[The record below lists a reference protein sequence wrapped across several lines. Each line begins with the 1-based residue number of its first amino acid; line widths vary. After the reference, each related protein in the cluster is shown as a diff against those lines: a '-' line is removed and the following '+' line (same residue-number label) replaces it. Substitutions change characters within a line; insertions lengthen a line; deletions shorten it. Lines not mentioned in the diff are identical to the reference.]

1 MQDMWIHDMEAVE
14 LTKICWFPVLTRS
27 DHPEMFTQRPKIVL
41 STFFSQGASKISFL
55 LEKFF
60 QVEDNVPSNLETGNF
75 FQWGDHN
82 AIFQI
87 FFDKEI
93 DFATFMK
100 VSTFLTN

>member
-14 LTKICWFPVLTRS
+14 LTKICWFPVLTWP

-55 LEKFF
+55 LDKIF
-60 QVEDNVPSNLETGNF
+60 QVEDNVPSYLETGNF